1 MFRSIFLKSMYD
13 ARRGL
18 AGWSIAI
25 AVLVLLESA
34 LWPSVRDMPNLTE
47 LYQSFP
53 EELRK
58 FFNLEAMTTGTG
70 FLNAE
75 LFTLMLPALFL
86 VYGIGHGARTLA
98 GEEERGTLE
107 LLLVTPVSGF
117 RIVIDKALALALSI
131 TILGFALFAATTLG
145 SLVFGLGISVPAAAS
160 GALAMTLLGTEYGV
174 LALAAGALTGRRSAA
189 IGIAA
194 AAATAA
200 YFVYAIG
207 LILPRFESW
216 QPYSPIH
223 QAFHGGP
230 LGAGVQLSYLWLV
243 AGTALL
249 VAIALPA
256 LDGRDISTA
265 HGG

>member
-1 MFRSIFLKSMYD
+1 MFRNVFSKSMYD

-18 AGWSIAI
+18 IGWSIAI

-58 FFNLEAMTTGTG
+58 FFDLDAMTTGAG

-75 LFTLMLPALFL
+75 LFTLMLPGLFL
-86 VYGIGHGARTLA
+86 VYSIGHGARALA

-117 RIVIDKALALALSI
+117 RIVLDKALALALSI
-131 TILGFALFAATTLG
+131 TVLGFALFVATTLG
-145 SLVFGLGISVPAAAS
+145 SLIFGLGISVPAAAS
-160 GALAMTLLGTEYGV
+160 GALAITLLGTEYGV
-174 LALAAGALTGRRSAA
+174 LALAAGALTGRRSTA
-189 IGIAA
+189 IGIASA
-194 AAATAA
+194 AAAAA

-207 LILPRFESW
+207 LVLPRFESW

-223 QAFHGGP
+223 QAFHAGP
-230 LGAGVQLSYLWLV
+230 LGAGLQPSYLWLL

-249 VAIALPA
+249 TALALPA
-256 LDGRDISTA
+256 LDGRDIPTA
-265 HGG
+265 HP

>member
-1 MFRSIFLKSMYD
+1 MFRNVFMKSMYD

-18 AGWSIAI
+18 IGWSIAI
-25 AVLVLLESA
+25 VALVLLESA

-53 EELRK
+53 AELRR
-58 FFNLEAMTTGTG
+58 FFDLDAMNTGAG

-86 VYGIGHGARTLA
+86 VYAIGHGARALA

-117 RIVIDKALALALSI
+117 RIVADKALALTLSI
-131 TILGFALFAATTLG
+131 TVLGFALFVATTLG
-145 SLVFGLGISVPAAAS
+145 SLIFGLGISVPAAAS
-160 GALAMTLLGTEYGV
+160 GALAMTLLGVEYAV
-174 LALAAGALTGRRSAA
+174 LALAAGAVTGRRPAA
-189 IGIAA
+189 IGIAS

-200 YFVYAIG
+200 YVVYAAG

-223 QAFHGGP
+223 QAFNGGP
-230 LGAGVQLSYLWLV
+230 LGAGFQLSYLWLL
-243 AGTALL
+243 AGAAILL
-249 VAIALPA
+249 AIAIPA